1 MLGLNDDVY
10 NAQSAKLMGSL
21 MAGQAVYA
29 TPTMTERLDSRIA
42 ETETRL
48 KELTELKELIKS
60 VPNLERILTL
70 LQKGVY

>member
-10 NAQSAKLMGSL
+10 NAQSAKLGSL

-29 TPTMTERLDSRIA
+29 TPTMTERLDSRIVEA
-42 ETETRL
+42 ETRL
-48 KELTELKELIKS
+48 KELQELKDLIQK

>member
-10 NAQSAKLMGSL
+10 NASDAKIGIRPTNYL
-21 MAGQAVYA
+21 AYA
-29 TPTMTERLDSRIA
+29 TPTMTERLDSRIVEA
-42 ETETRL
+42 ETRL
-48 KELTELKELIKS
+48 KELQELKDLIQK

>member
-1 MLGLNDDVY
+1 MFSLNDY
-10 NAQSAKLMGSL
+10 GAQDAKIGSL
-21 MAGQAVYA
+21 IAAQANYVA
-29 TPTMTERLDSRIA
+29 PTMTERLDSRIA

-48 KELTELKELIKS
+48 KELQELKDLIQK

>member
-10 NAQSAKLMGSL
+10 NASDAKIGIIPTNYV
-21 MAGQAVYA
+21 AYA

>member
-1 MLGLNDDVY
+1 MPSLNDLT
-10 NAQSAKLMGSL
+10 ATLQGKLME
-21 MAGQAVYA
+21 AQAYYA